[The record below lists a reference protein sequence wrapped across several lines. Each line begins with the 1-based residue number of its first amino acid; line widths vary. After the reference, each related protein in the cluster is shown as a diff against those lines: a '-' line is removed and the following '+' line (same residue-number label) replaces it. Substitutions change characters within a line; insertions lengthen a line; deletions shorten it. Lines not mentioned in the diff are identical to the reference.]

1 MANCDLSGCRVDKW
15 IHLAFFHNTVYDYAP
30 ERNVENEQEV
40 AEVAIRE
47 ITMRLP
53 EELLQSLDEVIE
65 RQSLTRDEALIRLV
79 EDYVQRRALE
89 RDIAKATLARL
100 EMKDLGFYGDLTY
113 RYLSGELERTHSID
127 DLELDSEEIVEAI
140 YRTFGTRDP
149 IETNRSS
156 RERPEI

>member
-1 MANCDLSGCRVDKW
+1 
-15 IHLAFFHNTVYDYAP
+15 
-30 ERNVENEQEV
+30 V

-53 EELLQSLDEVIE
+53 EELLQSLDETVKE
-65 RQSLTRDEALIRLV
+65 GSLTRDEVLVRLV
-79 EDYVQRRALE
+79 EDYVQRRDLE
-89 RDIAKATLARL
+89 KEIAKATLARL

-127 DLELDSEEIVEAI
+127 DIELGSEEIVEAI

-149 IETNRSS
+149 IELIEKVRY
-156 RERPEI
+156 REI